1 MATKIGLLKFD
12 NKEAFPGKLAEM
24 KDHFA
29 KSGNHHMLVHS
40 QFDTE
45 NKKNANMLSYTIFQ
59 ALRIYA
65 GLDEGFYGEVPSGY
79 IAELPCNSKD
89 EKGNLIEERQVCFIN
104 KHTRE
109 VYAGYV
115 NEKTGMLRGGYQLY
129 EKTTGKGHSVAL
141 FVTALLPIIFMDEEV
156 KSAWEEIEAMIK
168 TSPDDDF
175 WDIPITIN
183 DGQYTKKDF
192 FAWKLA
198 IITDSVYRRHLPVNQ
213 HILPK
218 NLSLE
223 LKLITNADI
232 KTFASGMLKNKIT
245 NMHGNPHVFITAA
258 ETLKYDNLVL
268 ERNIPYT
275 EEEKLLVPD
284 LPDWYVPFNALIEL
298 CQMFV
303 DSSAMPAPIRTAYLV
318 GPAGTGKTEAV
329 RAACHF
335 LNIPIDHITCDE
347 GTDMFRFMGE
357 IIPNVSGGNTS
368 KSDAME
374 LFETERAKMNLP
386 SIEDIMADPQTA
398 YVKIFR
404 KKPDVALLEEDMI
417 NEVIKK
423 VNFKI
428 QSLMKSMDFTFVE
441 SGLVKAIKNGY
452 GFEIQEAGVIRKPGV
467 LVGLNSWLE
476 SGHNNYMTL
485 ATGEIVKKHENCCIF
500 FTSNDGYEGTR
511 ILNQS
516 VLSRAA
522 ITLWF
527 DNPTPEVMA
536 SRVKKRTG
544 FEDTATLNKMAEII
558 AQINEF
564 CAKEGISDGV
574 CGPRE
579 LENWAMALMS
589 RKKRL
594 GLSNYEDIL
603 RETAQITVVN
613 KVSQCQE
620 DIQKVMDGLIDA
632 HLGSYEMYVK
642 M

>member
-1 MATKIGLLKFD
+1 MPLKVNLFS
-12 NKEAFPGKLAEM
+12 NFGTTPFPGKLSEM
-24 KDHFA
+24 KAHFA
-29 KSGNHHMLVHS
+29 KSGEHDMIVHS
-40 QFDTE
+40 RYDTE
-45 NKKNANMLSYTIFQ
+45 NKTPANTVSYSLYK
-59 ALRIYA
+59 ALRVYA
-65 GLDEGFYGEVPSGY
+65 GVDEGFCGEVPNGY
-79 IAELPCNSKD
+79 VAELPCYDKA
-89 EKGNLIEERQVCFIN
+89 GNPTDERQVCYIN
-104 KHTRE
+104 KRLD

-115 NEKTGMLRGGYQLY
+115 NTKTGALRGGYRLY
-129 EKTTGKGHSVAL
+129 ENGVGGHNGTLLQLAL
-141 FVTALLPIIFMDEEV
+141 MPVILRDP
-156 KSAWEEIEAMIK
+156 EAEK
-168 TSPDDDF
+168 AFGELKQFFHFDPEDSF
-175 WDIPITIN
+175 WDDIWVR
-183 DGQYTKKDF
+183 GKSGKDYRNKDYF
-192 FAWKLA
+192 SWQLA
-198 IITDSVYRRHLPVNQ
+198 IITDSAYRRT
-213 HILPK
+213 IPK
-218 NLSLE
+218 NQSIVEAPLSLCI
-223 LKLITNADI
+223 KVSTNADI
-232 KTFASGMLKNKIT
+232 KTFASGMLKNRIT
-245 NMHGNPHVFITAA
+245 NMHGRPVAFETAA
-258 ETLKYDNLVL
+258 EEKKYEDLAL
-268 ERNIPYT
+268 TRKEAYT
-275 EEEKLLVPD
+275 EEEKQLIPD
-284 LPDWYVPFNALIEL
+284 LPDWYVPFDALIDM

-303 DSSAMPAPIRTAYLV
+303 DTSDMPSPIRTAYLI

-357 IIPNVSGGNTS
+357 IIPNVSGSKTS
-368 KSDAME
+368 KADALEM
-374 LFETERAKMNLP
+374 FESERAKMKLP
-386 SIEDIMADPQTA
+386 SVEDIMADPETA
-398 YVKIFR
+398 YVKIFK
-404 KKPDVALLEEDMI
+404 KKPDSALLEEDLI

-441 SGLVKAIKNGY
+441 SGLVKAIKHGY

-527 DNPTPEVMA
+527 DNPSPEVMVQ
-536 SRVKKRTG
+536 RVKGRIG
-544 FEDTATLNKMAEII
+544 FDDIATLTKMSEII
-558 AQINEF
+558 AEINKF
-564 CAKEGISDGV
+564 CEKEGITDGV

-579 LENWAMALMS
+579 LENWAMALVS

-594 GLSNYEDIL
+594 GLTDYSDVL
-603 RETAQITVVN
+603 RETAQYTVVN
-613 KVSQCQE
+613 KVSQCRE

-632 HLGSYEMYVK
+632 KLGTCDMFVA